1 MVGESSGSTAFPIK
15 VFNTNAAMCML
26 PHTTTLGDLLL
37 LVRMLK
43 VLCLVLP
50 CCCLLAPLSP
60 GSSVFLP
67 QHTQRVA
74 HHRRRLNDH
83 EYHR

>member
-1 MVGESSGSTAFPIK
+1 MQVVDESSGSTAFPIK
-15 VFNTNAAMCML
+15 VFNSNAAMCV
-26 PHTTTLGDLLL
+26 HITTLGDLLL

-43 VLCLVLP
+43 DVCLVLP

-60 GSSVFLP
+60 GSSLFFLSI
-67 QHTQRVA
+67 QRVA
-74 HHRRRLNDH
+74 HHRRRLYGH

>member
-43 VLCLVLP
+43 VVCLVLP

-60 GSSVFLP
+60 GSSLFFLS
-67 QHTQRVA
+67 TQRVA
-74 HHRRRLNDH
+74 HHLRRLYDH

>member
-1 MVGESSGSTAFPIK
+1 MVDELSGNTAFPLN
-15 VFNTNAAMCML
+15 VFNSNAAVCMF
-26 PHTTTLGDLLL
+26 PHITTLGDLLL

-43 VLCLVLP
+43 VVCLVLP

-60 GSSVFLP
+60 GSSLFFLSI
-67 QHTQRVA
+67 QRVA
-74 HHRRRLNDH
+74 HHRRRLYGH

>member
-1 MVGESSGSTAFPIK
+1 MVDELSGSTAFPIN

-26 PHTTTLGDLLL
+26 PRITTLGDLLL
-37 LVRMLK
+37 LVHILK
-43 VLCLVLP
+43 VVCLVLP

-60 GSSVFLP
+60 ASSLFFLN
-67 QHTQRVA
+67 TQRVA
-74 HHRRRLNDH
+74 HHRRRLYDH